1 MTGKVYLVGAGP
13 GDPDLITV
21 KGRELLGLAD
31 VILYDNLASRE
42 LLDHARPD
50 AERIYVGKKKS
61 DHSLPQEEICRLLI
75 AYARTHSIVVRLKGG
90 DPYVFGRG
98 GEEVEALAAE
108 GIPFEVVP
116 GVTAAL
122 GLAAYTGV
130 PLTHREHT
138 SSVSFVTGHNPD
150 QIDWSRVGHSE
161 TLVIYMGLTTIGA
174 IAERL
179 IAAGRSPAT
188 PAVVVQRATT
198 PRQHTIFTSLAEIK
212 SVVDAANL
220 KPPATI
226 VIGEVASLR
235 GKLDWFEKQP
245 LFGVNVLVTR
255 AEGQGDEG
263 NRRLRQLGA
272 NVLDVPVIA
281 IQPPEDEAPLRS
293 ALSNLSV
300 YDWLLFTSA
309 NAVSRFFA
317 ALLSS
322 GRDARAIRGRVC
334 AIGDKTAAALA
345 SAGVR
350 PDRIAPQAIA
360 EGVVEAFAGEDLA
373 GARILLPRAA
383 AGRDVIPVEFRKR
396 GARVDVVPVY
406 RTVVPSESRER
417 LAAIDRVDWITF
429 TSSSTVKN
437 FLALGGRR
445 LLEAGAKTASI
456 GPATSE
462 TMAAHEVRVTVEA
475 RTHTMD
481 GVIAAMLTP

>member
-1 MTGKVYLVGAGP
+1 
-13 GDPDLITV
+13 
-21 KGRELLGLAD
+21 
-31 VILYDNLASRE
+31 
-42 LLDHARPD
+42 
-50 AERIYVGKKKS
+50 
-61 DHSLPQEEICRLLI
+61 
-75 AYARTHSIVVRLKGG
+75 
-90 DPYVFGRG
+90 
-98 GEEVEALAAE
+98 
-108 GIPFEVVP
+108 
-116 GVTAAL
+116 
-122 GLAAYTGV
+122 
-130 PLTHREHT
+130 
-138 SSVSFVTGHNPD
+138 
-150 QIDWSRVGHSE
+150 
-161 TLVIYMGLTTIGA
+161 MGLTTIGT

-179 IAAGRSPAT
+179 IAAGRSPST

-212 SVVDAANL
+212 EVVDAANL

-245 LFGVNVLVTR
+245 LFGVTVLVTR

-263 NRRLRQLGA
+263 NRRLRRLGA

-281 IQPPEDEAPLRS
+281 IEPPEDDAPLHAALADLS
-293 ALSNLSV
+293 A

-317 ALLSS
+317 ALLAS
-322 GRDARAIRGRVC
+322 GRDARAIRGRIC
-334 AIGDKTAAALA
+334 AIGEKTAAALA
-345 SAGVR
+345 LTGIR

-360 EGVVEAFAGEDLA
+360 EGVVTAFAEDNLA
-373 GARILLPRAA
+373 GARVLLPRAA

-406 RTVVPSESRER
+406 RTTVPAESYDR
-417 LAAIDRVDWITF
+417 LAAVEQADWITF

-445 LLEAGAKTASI
+445 LLDAGAKTVSI

-462 TMAAHEVRVTVEA
+462 TMSAHGVHITAEA

-481 GVIAAMLTP
+481 GVIEALLSS